1 MRWAV
6 VLAGGVGSR
15 FWPLSTA
22 ARPKQ
27 FLPLAGGEPLLV
39 ETVRR
44 ILPLIPAE
52 RVLVVTARGLAE
64 ATRQALPM
72 LPGSNV
78 LAEPRAASTAPAL
91 AWATTHAAR
100 QDAAATIVSFHAD
113 WTVQDPD
120 GFRAAAAQAMDLAER
135 EDVLVTVGA
144 QPDRPET
151 GYGYVI
157 PGAPLGSGHR
167 IERFQEKPTAVQA
180 EALCRGGALWNS
192 GLFAWTA
199 RCFRAELEA
208 HTPELHAALPLF
220 DKGDVEG
227 AFAAARPVSIDVGL
241 WERTRRGAVIA
252 ASVGWDDIG
261 SWAGLPRV
269 RSRDAAGNVLVG
281 TAHAVDA
288 ENCIV
293 WSDDGTTVVYGV
305 RDLVVVS
312 ARGRTLV
319 TTPDKAPHLKKLLDR
334 LPPELAGDRGA

>member
-27 FLPLAGGEPLLV
+27 FLPLAGGESLLV

-44 ILPLIPAE
+44 ILPLVPAE
-52 RVLVVTARGLAE
+52 RVLIVTSRGLAE
-64 ATRQALPM
+64 GTRQALPM

-91 AWATTHAAR
+91 AWATLHAAR
-100 QDAAATIVSFHAD
+100 QDAGATIVSLHAD
-113 WTVQDPD
+113 WTVQDAD
-120 GFRAAAAQAMDLAER
+120 GFRAAAARAMDLAER

-144 QPDRPET
+144 KPDRPET

-157 PGAPLGSGHR
+157 PGQPLGSGHR
-167 IERFQEKPTAVQA
+167 IERFQEKPSAVQA
-180 EALCRGGALWNS
+180 EALLRTGALWNT

-199 RCFRAELEA
+199 QRFRAEVET
-208 HTPELHAALPLF
+208 HTPELKPALPKF
-220 DKGDVEG
+220 AAGDAEG
-227 AFAAARPVSIDVGL
+227 AFAAAQPISIDHGL
-241 WERTRRGAVIA
+241 WERTTRGAVIG
-252 ASVGWDDIG
+252 ASFGWDDVG
-261 SWAGLPRV
+261 SWAALPRV
-269 RSRDAAGNVLVG
+269 RSRDAAGNVVAGQAL
-281 TAHAVDA
+281 AVDA
-288 ENCIV
+288 ENCVV
-293 WSDDGTTVVYGV
+293 WSDGGATVLYGV
-305 RDLVVVS
+305 KDLVVVS

-319 TTPDKAPHLKKLLDR
+319 TTPDKAPDLKKLLDR